1 MNQSDPAKK
10 TISSCLLLVLSS
22 LHNFAKKIHT
32 NIALIN
38 AISHFQNAPDRFHD
52 LGTTHPAIL
61 PPTHV
66 ENLRPLENRSSGS
79 LPAKLKPTAK
89 CGAQEERAAITRS
102 IVSVNLV
109 GVE

>member
-10 TISSCLLLVLSS
+10 PISSCLLLVLSS
-22 LHNFAKKIHT
+22 LHNFAKNTHIQT
-32 NIALIN
+32 D
-38 AISHFQNAPDRFHD
+38 F
-52 LGTTHPAIL
+52 TTLEPHPAIL

-79 LPAKLKPTAK
+79 LPAKPKPTAK